1 MKDDEDVRCA
11 RCGGWRMPPCLFCRL
26 CGSSLPLVGGNE
38 IRYGAHSPTKGAIFL
53 EFGGTGTCMYKHKV
67 QVLYGTQASNR

>member
-1 MKDDEDVRCA
+1 MMKMYDVQDVVD
-11 RCGGWRMPPCLFCRL
+11 GGWRMPCLFCRL

-53 EFGGTGTCMYKHKV
+53 EFGGTGTCM
-67 QVLYGTQASNR
+67 